1 LLHTFTDYDTNG
13 DGTLTQEEMFTILE
27 EDLPNKQ
34 AIADALDMLKS
45 LYEAYDKNQD
55 GLTWDEFKAM
65 ALIRKNAFTDV

>member
-1 LLHTFTDYDTNG
+1 
-13 DGTLTQEEMFTILE
+13 MFTILE

-55 GLTWDEFKAM
+55 GLSWEEFKGM
-65 ALIRKNAFTDV
+65 ALIRKNAFTDVEDEMEVEEKQ